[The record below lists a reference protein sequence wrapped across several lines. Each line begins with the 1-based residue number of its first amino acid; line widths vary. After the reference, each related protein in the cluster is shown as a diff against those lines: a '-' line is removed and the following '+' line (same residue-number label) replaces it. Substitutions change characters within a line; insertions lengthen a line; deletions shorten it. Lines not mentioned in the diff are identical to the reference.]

1 MTATLQARG
10 VTFAYGPRTVLAGVD
25 LTVAPGMRVGIVGPN
40 GAGKSTLLGILSG
53 RVAPD
58 AGSMTVAPP
67 TAIVGELRQEP
78 ERRTGETV
86 AAYLERRT
94 GVAEANAAFEAAT
107 EALAAGDAGAD
118 DAYAEALER
127 WLAIGAADFDARA
140 EEVVTRL
147 GLDDALLSSEMT
159 ALSGGQAARAGL
171 AALLLSRFDALLLDE
186 PTNDLDFDGLEQL
199 EQFALNYD
207 GAIVVVSH
215 DRAFLD
221 RIVTDV
227 AELDEHSHSLT
238 LFGGGWEAFQREK
251 ALARQHAEEAYGVY
265 QDQRRTLQGRAQ
277 QQHEWADQGTSKA
290 KKSGETDKFI
300 RQRNTSQSE
309 KLAGKAK
316 RTEKALERLEVVDKP
331 WEGWELQF
339 EIANAP
345 RSGAVTARLDSA
357 VVTFDDYVLGPVTVE
372 VGYGETVGIVGPN
385 GAGKSTLLKAMF
397 GKADLKEGVAWVGP
411 GVIVGEISQ
420 ARDRFDGDATLQDA
434 FMSATGWIMSD
445 TRTLLAKFGLGAE
458 HVGRTTSSL
467 SPGERT
473 RAALALLQAIGVNTL
488 VLDEPTNHL
497 DLPAI
502 EQLEQAVA
510 AFPGTVL
517 LVTHDRRL
525 LDAIPFTRIL
535 RVDNGTVTDTTP

>member
-1 MTATLQARG
+1 

-265 QDQRRTLQGRAQ
+265 QDQKRTLQGRAQ

-300 RQRNTSQSE
+300 KHRNTSQSE

-316 RTEKALERLEVVDKP
+316 RTEKELERLEVVDKP

-434 FMSATGWIMSD
+434 FMNATGWIMSD

>member
-1 MTATLQARG
+1 MPATLHARS
-10 VTFAYGPRTVLAGVD
+10 VAFAYGPRTVLSGVD
-25 LTVAPGMRVGIVGPN
+25 LTVAPGMRVGVVGPN

-53 RVAPD
+53 RIAPD
-58 AGSMTVAPP
+58 SGSVVVAPP

-78 ERRTGETV
+78 ERRAGETV
-86 AAYLERRT
+86 AEFLARRT

-107 EALAAGDAGAD
+107 AALAAGDAGAD
-118 DAYAEALER
+118 DVYAEVLER
-127 WLAIGAADFDARA
+127 WMAIGAADFEARA
-140 EEVVTRL
+140 EEVVSRL
-147 GLDDALLSSEMT
+147 GLDDALLASEMT
-159 ALSGGQAARAGL
+159 TLSGGEAARAGL

-186 PTNDLDFDGLEQL
+186 PTNDLDFAGLEQL
-199 EQFALNYD
+199 EQFALGYD
-207 GAIVVVSH
+207 GALVVVSH

-221 RIVTDV
+221 RIITDV
-227 AELDEHSHSLT
+227 AELDEHSHALT
-238 LFGGGWEAFQREK
+238 MFGGGWEAYQREK
-251 ALARQHAEEAYGVY
+251 VLARQHAEEAYGVY
-265 QDQRRTLQGRAQ
+265 QDQKRALQSRAQ
-277 QQHEWADQGTSKA
+277 QQHEWADQGTAKS
-290 KKSGETDKFI
+290 KKSGETDKHI
-300 RQRNTSQSE
+300 KHRNTSQSE

-345 RSGAVTARLDSA
+345 RSGAVTARLDRA
-357 VVTFDDYVLGPVTVE
+357 VVAFPDYTLGPVTVE

-397 GKADLKEGVAWVGP
+397 GKADLKEGAAWVGP

-434 FMSATGWIMSD
+434 FMDATGWIMSD

-458 HVGRTTSSL
+458 HVGRTTASL

-535 RVDNGTVTDTTP
+535 RVENGRVTDTTP